1 MNTPLGSPLETL
13 AHLTDDA
20 LHASVRALV
29 GRSNQLL
36 AALLL
41 HLAEVE
47 ARGIHRERS
56 CATLTAY
63 CVYELRMSEDA
74 AYKRA
79 RAAAIARA
87 FPVIIG
93 KLAAGE
99 IHT

>member
-13 AHLTDDA
+13 AHLADDA
-20 LHASVRALV
+20 LHTSVRALV

-47 ARGIHRERS
+47 ARGIHREHS

-63 CVYELRMSEDA
+63 
-74 AYKRA
+74 
-79 RAAAIARA
+79 
-87 FPVIIG
+87 
-93 KLAAGE
+93 
-99 IHT
+99 